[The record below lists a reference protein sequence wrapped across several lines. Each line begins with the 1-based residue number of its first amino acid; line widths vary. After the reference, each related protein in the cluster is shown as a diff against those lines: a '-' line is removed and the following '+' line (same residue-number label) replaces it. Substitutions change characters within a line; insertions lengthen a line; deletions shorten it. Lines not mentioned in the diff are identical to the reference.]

1 MLEDRIEI
9 LEKALQALLKEKEE
23 VAEKDKEKEKEKANA
38 EDAAKKETIPE
49 LSEDEKLDKKNWTR
63 RFQWRRPNPSR
74 EGEEYI
80 VIETPDQEN
89 ESGES
94 KQASLVHDEDI
105 KGAPERILIRNPKIQ
120 SKLRDLPGL
129 ETFEEVRFNLNS
141 IEINTPFS
149 PLFHYIETVVGM

>member
-1 MLEDRIEI
+1 
-9 LEKALQALLKEKEE
+9 LQTLLKEKEE
-23 VAEKDKEKEKEKANA
+23 AVNNEKTKTE
-38 EDAAKKETIPE
+38 EDAKRENDDAPE
-49 LSEDEKLDKKNWTR
+49 LSEEEKLDPKNWTR
-63 RFQWRRPNPSR
+63 RFQWRQPNPSR

-80 VIETPDQEN
+80 VIKSPDQSAEDR
-89 ESGES
+89 ES
-94 KQASLVHDEDI
+94 KQASLVHDEDV

-149 PLFHYIETVVGM
+149 PLFHYIETVAGLYLEILDRGRDVC

>member
-1 MLEDRIEI
+1 M
-9 LEKALQALLKEKEE
+9 EKALQALLKEKEE
-23 VAEKDKEKEKEKANA
+23 VAGKEKEKAKA
-38 EDAAKKETIPE
+38 EEEAKKPTTPE
-49 LSEDEKLDKKNWTR
+49 LNEEEKLDPKNWTR

-80 VIETPDQEN
+80 VIESPDQEN
-89 ESGES
+89 ESRES
-94 KQASLVHDEDI
+94 KQASLVHDEDM

-149 PLFHYIETVVGM
+149 PLFHYIETVMGMYSLDGAK